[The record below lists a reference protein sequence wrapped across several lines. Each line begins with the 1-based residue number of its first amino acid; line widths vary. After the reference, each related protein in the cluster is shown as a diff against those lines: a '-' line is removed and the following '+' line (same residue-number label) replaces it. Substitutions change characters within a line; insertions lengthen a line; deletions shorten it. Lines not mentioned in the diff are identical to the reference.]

1 MSSLTRGYTGTP
13 CVEDV
18 VSITCTV
25 PGALLEWNVPDPTR
39 DLRVDETTELPLQR
53 DQYTVISVVFNSTSS
68 MITSS
73 LSFPAVDGII
83 ISCLPVL
90 QPMLSKELTILTAV
104 APSPPNGFSDSIL
117 NSSANEISVSVQ
129 WDPPTE
135 TGGRDDLTY
144 TVTVSPPTQ
153 LSATVLTST
162 SVTVITQYNVDYTIS
177 VVATNCAGNSTT
189 AEYNFRIS
197 GCPVLTNPMNG
208 AFVPTTSRLPGS
220 TVTIQCDAGYV
231 SPVTMVTCDDGL
243 MWSPDPEAIECTSL
257 PTLPPTSSP
266 MNCTVQLSSPQNG
279 TISDNSVPAIPGTQV
294 TFQCND
300 GLFPEGIMTATC
312 LATGEWDK
320 NPGEIVCRNEPISCV
335 LPAPPLN
342 GILRNTTSQNTNL
355 TEGSVITFQ
364 CDPGFSLV
372 GAATVTCKNSGLW
385 EPDPALLECVA
396 APIATGG
403 VTGGL
408 LVVLLFVLVVI
419 TLLVIIVK
427 KRKNSQLSGNEAPK
441 APAGPVYEE
450 VGLAVTPGSQ
460 DIQVEFNEAY
470 GQTVKRN
477 IEMQSN
483 QAYREIKH

>member
-90 QPMLSKELTILTAV
+90 QPMLSKELTILTAGEAVLTRFTMLRISHFKV

-197 GCPVLTNPMNG
+197 EL
-208 AFVPTTSRLPGS
+208 
-220 TVTIQCDAGYV
+220 
-231 SPVTMVTCDDGL
+231 
-243 MWSPDPEAIECTSL
+243 
-257 PTLPPTSSP
+257 TSS
-266 MNCTVQLSSPQNG
+266 L
-279 TISDNSVPAIPGTQV
+279 NS
-294 TFQCND
+294 
-300 GLFPEGIMTATC
+300 
-312 LATGEWDK
+312 
-320 NPGEIVCRNEPISCV
+320 
-335 LPAPPLN
+335 
-342 GILRNTTSQNTNL
+342 
-355 TEGSVITFQ
+355 
-364 CDPGFSLV
+364 
-372 GAATVTCKNSGLW
+372 
-385 EPDPALLECVA
+385 
-396 APIATGG
+396 
-403 VTGGL
+403 
-408 LVVLLFVLVVI
+408 
-419 TLLVIIVK
+419 TL
-427 KRKNSQLSGNEAPK
+427 
-441 APAGPVYEE
+441 
-450 VGLAVTPGSQ
+450 
-460 DIQVEFNEAY
+460 
-470 GQTVKRN
+470 
-477 IEMQSN
+477 
-483 QAYREIKH
+483 H